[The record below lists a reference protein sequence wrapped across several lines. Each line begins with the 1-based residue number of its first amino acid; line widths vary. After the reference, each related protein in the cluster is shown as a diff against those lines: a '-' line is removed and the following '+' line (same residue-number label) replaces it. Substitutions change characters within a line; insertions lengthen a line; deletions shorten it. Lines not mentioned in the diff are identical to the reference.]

1 MVEYGSPLFME
12 YPVGAVLRR
21 PKARGTISHYGIY
34 LGEGKV
40 FELLPEH
47 GERIATVEEFAQR
60 KRVNVHRLISMPAD
74 ELERR
79 VAASREQRRE
89 YHFFTNNCEHAVN
102 RIRTGRG
109 RSVQSFLLLILCLTL
124 ACAFLSACG

>member
-1 MVEYGSPLFME
+1 ME

-21 PKARGTISHYGIY
+21 PKARGTITHYGIHM
-34 LGEGKV
+34 GEGKV
-40 FELLPEH
+40 FELLPDH
-47 GERIATVEEFAQR
+47 GERIASFEEFSQGQR
-60 KRVNVHRLISMPAD
+60 VKVHRVLRMPQD
-74 ELERR
+74 ELRRR
-79 VAASREQRRE
+79 VDASREQKRD

-102 RIRTGRG
+102 RIRTGRA